1 MNLKSIY
8 EERRAVN
15 NFDPEKQ
22 LADGI
27 LKEIIDLAVM
37 APSAF
42 NLQPWR
48 IIAVTS
54 PEMKAKLHPVAF
66 GQPKILDAPATLILI
81 GDREGYGAENSV
93 WDELKEMVGEEGASG
108 AMGMAAQLY
117 GSTEERKIKF
127 AESNAGLLGMS
138 IMMAAQEQ
146 GVDSHPMS
154 GMDFQGIK
162 EAFGLSESEVV
173 VMLISLGYRD
183 ESKVL
188 YPRRMRKGY
197 DEIVTAV

>member
-1 MNLKSIY
+1 MDIRNLY

-15 NFDPEKQ
+15 NFNPEKN
-22 LADGI
+22 LEAGL
-27 LKEIIDLAVM
+27 LKDIIDLAVL

-54 PEMKAKLHPVAF
+54 PEMKAKLHQVAF

-81 GDREGYGAENSV
+81 GDREGYNAENSV
-93 WDELKEMVGEEGASG
+93 WTELKDMVGEEGASG

-117 GSTEERKIKF
+117 GSSDERKIKF

-138 IMMAAQEQ
+138 IMLAAQEH

-154 GMDFQGIK
+154 GMDFQAVK
-162 EAFGLSESEVV
+162 EAFGFADSEEV

>member
-1 MNLKSIY
+1 MDIKNIY
-8 EERRAVN
+8 ADRRAVN
-15 NFDPEKQ
+15 NFNAAKPMAEG
-22 LADGI
+22 L
-27 LKEIIDLAVM
+27 LKDIIDLAVM

-66 GQPKILDAPATLILI
+66 GQPKILDASATLILI
-81 GDREGYGAENSV
+81 GDREGYGAGNSV
-93 WDELKEMVGEEGASG
+93 WDELKGMVGEEGANG

-117 GSTEERKIKF
+117 GSSEERKIKF

-138 IMMAAQEQ
+138 IMMAAQEY

-154 GMDFQGIK
+154 GMDFEGVK
-162 EAFGLSESEVV
+162 EAFELADSEEV

-183 ESKVL
+183 ESKEL

>member
-15 NFDPEKQ
+15 NFNPDQ
-22 LADGI
+22 TLADGM
-27 LKEIIDLAVM
+27 LKEIIDLAVL

-66 GQPKILDAPATLILI
+66 GQSKILEAPATLILI
-81 GDREGYGAENSV
+81 GDREGYSAENSV
-93 WDELKEMVGEEGASG
+93 WDELKELVGEEGATG

-117 GSTEERKIKF
+117 GSSEERKIKF

-138 IMMAAQEQ
+138 IMMAAQEK

-162 EAFGLSESEVV
+162 ETFGLSESEEV

-188 YPRRMRKGY
+188 YPRRMRRGY

>member
-1 MNLKSIY
+1 MDIRNLY

-15 NFDPEKQ
+15 NFNPEKN
-22 LADGI
+22 LEAGL
-27 LKEIIDLAVM
+27 LKNIIDLAVL

-54 PEMKAKLHPVAF
+54 PEMKAKLHQVAF

-81 GDREGYGAENSV
+81 GDREGYNADNSV
-93 WDELKEMVGEEGASG
+93 WTELKDMVGEEGASG

-117 GSTEERKIKF
+117 GSSDERKIKF

-138 IMMAAQEQ
+138 IMLAAQEY

-154 GMDFQGIK
+154 GMDFQAVK
-162 EAFGLSESEVV
+162 EAFGFADSEEV